1 VRAGASDP
9 IPNTQYPPTI
19 PPTEPP
25 PPTAAPPSWYGAG
38 TVALFSVGDQAS
50 GDLYALDHD
59 GVTHLVLPGIGG
71 GAAVSPDGRWL
82 GFVRGETED
91 KPWIELHDAET
102 GASREILTDTFVA
115 STLNLA
121 FDRGSRRLA
130 YLYLGDLGES
140 GVVPWALVVVD
151 LERNTT
157 AHYDA
162 QMTRED
168 RRSLPGMP
176 VGWSSGDELVIN
188 TFMPYSGGGWAGVWG
203 VTFPAD
209 GAPASLDTL
218 SLRELLPGAPAYLSH
233 LFLSPDGQNLAF
245 LSRDPD
251 YKPDNYLFEFY
262 DLAVNRLETLA
273 LASGA
278 RTLLVRVD
286 DGSALA
292 HALAWSPA
300 GDRLLFA
307 QGRYEGGEQLGT
319 LTLKSSDLDGAVVEH
334 GPLTLPPSG
343 TLADLAWCTAS
354 QVLYV
359 AWDGTDYTQQ
369 LYSLDLTTALS
380 TQLSRGEQINLITC
394 AP

>member
-1 VRAGASDP
+1 
-9 IPNTQYPPTI
+9 
-19 PPTEPP
+19 
-25 PPTAAPPSWYGAG
+25 
-38 TVALFSVGDQAS
+38 VALFSVGDYAS
-50 GDLYALDHD
+50 GDLYALGDD
-59 GVTHLVLPGIGG
+59 GMARLVFPGVGRG
-71 GAAVSPDGRWL
+71 TSVSPDGRWL

-91 KPWIELHDAET
+91 KPWIELHDAKT
-102 GASREILTDTFVA
+102 GASRQIVPDTFAA

-121 FDRGSRRLA
+121 FDRSSRRLA
-130 YLYLGDLGES
+130 YLYLGDLGEN

-151 LERNTT
+151 LEQDTT
-157 AHYDA
+157 ARYDA
-162 QMTRED
+162 QMTHED

-176 VGWSSGDELVIN
+176 VGWSSSDELIIN
-188 TFMPYSGGGWAGVWG
+188 TFMPYSGGGWAGVRG

-218 SLRELLPGAPAYLSH
+218 SLRELLPGAPAYLSR

-245 LSRDPD
+245 LGRDLD

-262 DLAVNRLETLA
+262 DLAVNRLEIVT

-278 RTLLVRVD
+278 RTLQFRVD

-307 QGRYEGGEQLGT
+307 QGRYEGGEHLGT
-319 LTLKSSDLDGAVVEH
+319 LTLKSSDLNGAVVEH
-334 GPLTLPPSG
+334 GPLTLPPLS

-359 AWDGTDYTQQ
+359 VWDGSDYTQQ
-369 LYSLDLTTALS
+369 LYSLDLSTALS
-380 TQLSRGEQINLITC
+380 TQLSSGDQINLITC